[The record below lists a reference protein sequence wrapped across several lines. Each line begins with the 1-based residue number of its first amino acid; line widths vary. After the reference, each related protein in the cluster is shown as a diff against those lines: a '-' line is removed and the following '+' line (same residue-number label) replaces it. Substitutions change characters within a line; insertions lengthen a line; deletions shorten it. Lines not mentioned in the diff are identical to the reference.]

1 MLYQKKES
9 PPSLIEFSRIL
20 DGPSHDNTLGHL
32 FIVDITFNNI
42 NPKTLLFNELYPPI
56 FEKNKK
62 MELLERSTIQ
72 LLIIMVR
79 SEDKEKIN
87 CFLYS
92 SKTHSTLKAKKY
104 INFYAEDLHFLITGA
119 GWLVT
124 HIYKH
129 YTFEQSKFKKDF
141 VVMNQK
147 ARQKATS
154 SVERYFYM
162 LLNNSNFDIH
172 CRNNIDNCLLTP
184 LYDDTNI
191 SAKKKAFCTL
201 ILRTFCNQKYSK

>member
-191 SAKKKAFCTL
+191 SGKKKAFCTL
-201 ILRTFCNQKYSK
+201 TLRTFCNQKYSK